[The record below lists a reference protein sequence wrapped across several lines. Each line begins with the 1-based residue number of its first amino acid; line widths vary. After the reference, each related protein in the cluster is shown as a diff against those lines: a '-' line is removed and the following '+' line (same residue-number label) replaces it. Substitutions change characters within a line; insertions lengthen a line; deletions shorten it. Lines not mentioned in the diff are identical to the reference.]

1 MCTSATQEAETIL
14 RSHKRDYTPGEKDYI
29 RRHICCVQDK
39 SGMYVRV
46 TNQSD
51 SKHALV
57 DVGDTCI

>member
-1 MCTSATQEAETIL
+1 MCKCNPGSGSHSQEPQ
-14 RSHKRDYTPGEKDYI
+14 RDHTPGDKDNI
-29 RRHICCVQDK
+29 RMHICCVQDE

-57 DVGDTCI
+57 DVSDTCI